1 MFLLLACLAMVACV
15 VTVAC
20 LVTVACRVM
29 CIVKKTGWAFKRWLD
44 YLNAQSMFVEYVQ
57 ACLVTVACLVV
68 CVFKKM
74 GGLLNAGWI
83 ILMHSLC
90 LLNMSRFV

>member
-1 MFLLLACLAMVACV
+1 
-15 VTVAC
+15 
-20 LVTVACRVM
+20 M

-68 CVFKKM
+68 CVIKKTGWAFKRRLDYLIAQFK
-74 GGLLNAGWI
+74 LVY
-83 ILMHSLC
+83 
-90 LLNMSRFV
+90 SR